1 MSKIDA
7 SEALKIYRAF
17 CRQTESVIQYLSIAR
32 RLHNVLNID
41 VPNIKHAPLSLHNAL
56 KEYLE
61 DPNFEQ
67 NRLEYK
73 NNKAIIE
80 GRPTQPPPKKER

>member
-32 RLHNVLNID
+32 R
-41 VPNIKHAPLSLHNAL
+41 LHNAL